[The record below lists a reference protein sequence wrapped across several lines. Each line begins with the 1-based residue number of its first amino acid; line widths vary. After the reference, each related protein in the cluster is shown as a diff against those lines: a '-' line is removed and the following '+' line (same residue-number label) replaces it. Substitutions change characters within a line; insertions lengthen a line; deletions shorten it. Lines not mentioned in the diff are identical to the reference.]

1 MKALGSLLVFLVAFW
16 GLAQGFTIVTVD
28 DLNRALADPKT
39 FVIDVRTPQEY
50 AGGHV
55 PGAVNWPLQE
65 IESWWSKV
73 PKDRVVYIKCNT
85 QNRSRVAAQYLM
97 SKGYNDL
104 KLVQG
109 GIQAW
114 RSRGYPI
121 VR

>member
-85 QNRSRVAAQYLM
+85 QNRSKLAVQYLI

>member
-85 QNRSRVAAQYLM
+85 QNRSRVAVQYLM

>member
-1 MKALGSLLVFLVAFW
+1 MRMLGGLLVFLMAFW
-16 GLAQGFTIVTVD
+16 GLAQGFTVVTVD

-85 QNRSRVAAQYLM
+85 QNRSRVAVQYLM

-104 KLVQG
+104 KLVHG